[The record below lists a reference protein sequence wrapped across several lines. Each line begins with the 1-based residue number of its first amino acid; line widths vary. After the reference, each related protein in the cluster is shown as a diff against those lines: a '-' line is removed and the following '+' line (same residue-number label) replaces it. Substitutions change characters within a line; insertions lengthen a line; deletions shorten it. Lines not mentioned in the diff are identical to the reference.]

1 MNTRQNQIVY
11 KYLVSIAAAMGGLMF
26 GFDIA
31 IISGTVPFIQKH
43 FALNDLA
50 LGWGVSSLLAG
61 CMVGAL
67 LAGKVSDRLGRRR
80 TLLSVAILFAGT
92 SLMTAMA
99 GNFTIFV
106 TARILGGL
114 AVGASS
120 ILSPLYIAEIS
131 PPANRGRLVALNQL
145 AITLGILV
153 SYFINYLLHNVGD
166 DNWRWMF
173 ATGVLPS
180 VVFFGLLCLSPESP
194 RWLWQHG
201 RREEARL
208 VLARLG
214 GETVAALEIQSI
226 EKAHLTEKSTPSTFA
241 LLRPEYRRLAL
252 VGMVLSILVQTSGIN
267 TIIDYAP
274 IILKS
279 AGNSIDV
286 ALFQTFIIGFI
297 NFGFTFVAIFTIDR
311 IGRKPLYLIG
321 AGGMAVSLILLSA
334 AFYLGHATGYVGLA
348 LILLFIAFFSA
359 CIGPVFW
366 VLVSEIFPTK
376 VRGAAMSLTVFT
388 NWAANTLVVL
398 FFPHVLKQLGGGT
411 TFGFLALMSVL
422 MAVFT
427 WVVIPETK
435 ERSLEE
441 IETLWADRSGSSG
454 H

>member
-1 MNTRQNQIVY
+1 MNTRQNQIFY
-11 KYLVSIAAAMGGLMF
+11 KYLVSNAAAMGGLMF

-31 IISGTVPFIQKH
+31 IISGTVPFLQKH
-43 FALNDLA
+43 FALSELA
-50 LGWGVSSLLAG
+50 LGWGVSSLLVG

-67 LAGKVSDRLGRRR
+67 VAGKISDRLGRRR

-92 SLMTAMA
+92 SLMTALA
-99 GNFTIFV
+99 GNFTLFV
-106 TARILGGL
+106 IARILGGL

-131 PPANRGRLVALNQL
+131 PPADRGRLVTFNQL

-173 ATGVLPS
+173 ATGVFPS
-180 VVFFGLLCLSPESP
+180 VIFFGLLCLAPESP
-194 RWLWQHG
+194 RWLYQHG
-201 RREEARL
+201 RIDEARFIL
-208 VLARLG
+208 TRIG
-214 GETVAALEIQSI
+214 GEAAATQEIQAM
-226 EKAHLTEKSTPSTFA
+226 EKAHRVEPASSSFL
-241 LLRPEYRRLAL
+241 LLRPEYRRLAW
-252 VGMVLSILVQTSGIN
+252 VGVALSILVQSSGIN

-279 AGNSIDV
+279 AGNSIDG
-286 ALFQTFIIGFI
+286 ALFQTFVIGFI

-321 AGGMAVSLILLSA
+321 ASGMAVSLTLLSA
-334 AFYLGHATGYVGLA
+334 AFYLGHATGYVGLV

-388 NWAANTLVVL
+388 NWAANTVVVL

-435 ERSLEE
+435 ARSLEE
-441 IETLWADRSGSSG
+441 IETLWADRNHSSG

>member
-1 MNTRQNQIVY
+1 MNTRQNQIFY

-31 IISGTVPFIQKH
+31 IISGTVPFIQEH
-43 FALNDLA
+43 FALSDLA

-67 LAGKVSDRLGRRR
+67 LAGKISDRLGRRR

-92 SLMTAMA
+92 SLMTALA

-131 PPANRGRLVALNQL
+131 PPADRGRLVAFNQL
-145 AITLGILV
+145 AITLGILA
-153 SYFINYLLHNVGD
+153 SYLINYLFHDIGD
-166 DNWRWMF
+166 DNWRCMF

-180 VVFFGLLCLSPESP
+180 MIFFSLLCLAPESP
-194 RWLWQHG
+194 RWLYQHG
-201 RREEARL
+201 RIEEARSIL
-208 VLARLG
+208 TRIG
-214 GETVAALEIQSI
+214 GKTAAAQEIQAMKKAQRI
-226 EKAHLTEKSTPSTFA
+226 ETTPSGFS

-252 VGMVLSILVQTSGIN
+252 VGVVLSILVQTSGIN

-321 AGGMAVSLILLSA
+321 ACGMAVSLILLSA

-348 LILLFIAFFSA
+348 LILMFIAFFSA

-388 NWAANTLVVL
+388 NWAANATVVL
-398 FFPHVLKQLGGGT
+398 FFPHVLKQFGGGT
-411 TFGFLALMSVL
+411 TFGFLALMSVF

-435 ERSLEE
+435 ERSLED
-441 IETLWADRSGSSG
+441 IETLWADRPGSSG